1 MNKNACFPELE
12 ERLENDPKFRYAKEC
27 RTQAVSVLPL
37 LSRIKNKVLNLA
49 NYALTAGI
57 AKSLGQ
63 SIKKNDQHFNKIL
76 MESNN
81 MRDEDFAAVLEG
93 LHKLQDIKSITY
105 NKNEFGLKSAE
116 ALKIIVGL
124 RYIPY
129 HLEEL
134 RLVNC
139 KISPQSMSVFL
150 DVLEDRN
157 YIKRLALVN
166 A

>member
-1 MNKNACFPELE
+1 
-12 ERLENDPKFRYAKEC
+12 
-27 RTQAVSVLPL
+27 
-37 LSRIKNKVLNLA
+37 
-49 NYALTAGI
+49 
-57 AKSLGQ
+57 
-63 SIKKNDQHFNKIL
+63 

-81 MRDEDFAAVLEG
+81 MRDEDLAAVLEG
-93 LHKLQDIKSITY
+93 LHRLQDIKSITY
-105 NKNEFGLKSAE
+105 NKNEFGMKSAE

-139 KISPQSMSVFL
+139 KISPQAMNVFL
-150 DVLEDRN
+150 DVLEERN